1 MKKIYLAISETEGV
15 SLLQNELKIKDSELI
30 TLKNKDEVDEV
41 LNNKSFYMMFISV
54 EYLPN
59 DILTNDSLEG
69 ILYIYDST
77 NHLTVNDVK
86 NIRIYSDVKK
96 MVAEALLESLAN
108 IKIIKEKAGTKPIQ
122 QASPPI
128 IEAEID
134 RKKEEVGAAPI
145 QPQEVKQKTVVEKP
159 KDTNGNE
166 FDNPRDNDKGKDK
179 PIQTNVPPV
188 PNTEVIEVQSE
199 ESTLEV
205 KEVENDEYSMDYI
218 SNRINES
225 INDDIYVKPEYNLR
239 IGVWSPLQRVGVSSF
254 ILNFAIFLSTQH
266 KFDIAVVEN
275 INNKPRLKSL
285 LTRYHSQPKE
295 WASYPDVFIN
305 KNIPTSKSRWTYK
318 NVSWFPLGDTDSQQK
333 WNEKLLIFQFGKL
346 KKFNLVF
353 VDLPTGPMEKYTKD
367 TLKYLD
373 ELWIMVD
380 DSPDQ
385 LAEWKKVMKDNIQS
399 NSIKTKL
406 LFNRQCSNSKAKG
419 ISKLLDIPL
428 LTTFPTLHNEYV
440 ANQYSNKPL
449 IEKLSVYYKLIP
461 SYRKLEDHL
470 LNSKKRENYHPKKF
484 IKKLNDYYRWLIDIK
499 LK

>member
-1 MKKIYLAISETEGV
+1 MKKIYLAISEAEGV
-15 SLLQNELKIKDSELI
+15 TLLQNELKIKDSELI
-30 TLKNKDEVDEV
+30 TLKNKGEVDEV
-41 LNNKSFYMMFISV
+41 LNKKSFYMMFISV

-86 NIRIYSDVKK
+86 NIRIYNDVKK

-108 IKIIKEKAGTKPIQ
+108 IKIIKEKAGTKNIQ
-122 QASPPI
+122 QESPPI
-128 IEAEID
+128 IEAKMD
-134 RKKEEVGAAPI
+134 KKNEELVAASI

-159 KDTNGNE
+159 IDYNGS
-166 FDNPRDNDKGKDK
+166 D
-179 PIQTNVPPV
+179 
-188 PNTEVIEVQSE
+188 EVIEAQAE
-199 ESTLEV
+199 GSTLEV
-205 KEVENDEYSMDYI
+205 VNDEYSMDYI
-218 SNRINES
+218 SNRISES

-239 IGVWSPLQRVGVSSF
+239 IGVWSPLQRVGISSF

-295 WASYPDVFIN
+295 WASYPEVFIN

-353 VDLPTGPMEKYTKD
+353 VDLPTGPMEEYTKD

-385 LAEWKKVMKDNIQS
+385 LAEWKKIMKDDIQS
-399 NSIKTKL
+399 KSIKTKL

-449 IEKLSVYYKLIP
+449 IEKLTVYYKLLP
-461 SYRKLEDHL
+461 SYRKLEEHL
-470 LNSKKRENYHPKKF
+470 LNSKKRENYHPQKI